1 MYEKSNYFNKNPYNT
16 SKWFIFSFSKNNFF
30 IANGNQFFKSKKNN
44 QKFGKLIKNFHEN
57 PYNPLNKH
65 LSKTPLSTSQI
76 NLSVSY
82 DYFFGGEPLL
92 F

>member
-1 MYEKSNYFNKNPYNT
+1 MEIS
-16 SKWFIFSFSKNNFF
+16 SS
-30 IANGNQFFKSKKNN
+30 N